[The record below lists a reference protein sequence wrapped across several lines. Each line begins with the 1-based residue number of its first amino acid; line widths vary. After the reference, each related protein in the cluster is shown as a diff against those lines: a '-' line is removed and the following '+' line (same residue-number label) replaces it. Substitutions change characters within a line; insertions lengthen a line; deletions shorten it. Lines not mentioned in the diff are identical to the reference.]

1 MTYFILGTTI
11 NGGHFWV
18 DNLYTNERLAEE
30 YGKIVATVAYF
41 GGGSVTVY
49 EVGYNNEVVI
59 KSFEKID
66 GNPEN
71 VLDDDNEDDY

>member
-30 YGKIVATVAYF
+30 YKKIVATVTYF

-49 EVGYNNEVVI
+49 EVDYNNEVAI
-59 KSFEKID
+59 KSFEKI
-66 GNPEN
+66 NEISEN
-71 VLDDDNEDDY
+71 AFDDDNEDDY